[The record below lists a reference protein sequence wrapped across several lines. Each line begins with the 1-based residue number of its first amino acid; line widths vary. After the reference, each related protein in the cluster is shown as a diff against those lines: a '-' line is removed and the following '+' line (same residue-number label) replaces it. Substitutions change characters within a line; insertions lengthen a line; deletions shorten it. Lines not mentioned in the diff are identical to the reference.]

1 MAKLNRDNQKGFTIV
16 ELVVVIIIL
25 GILAATALPRFI
37 NLETDAYA
45 AVADGVR
52 GALVSGLSMTKARW
66 KAAGSNTADSGI
78 DLSGNGTKDTGLN
91 GSGWIEG
98 TASGDT
104 VTHDCDHI
112 LSILVEGGS
121 TAISVNGD
129 TGLAGGSVAA
139 SITADAS
146 AGDGVVGQWFGVGDN
161 AAAGSITTCTLAY
174 APVGFSSGNPLVS
187 FTYTF
192 ATGAVSAV
200 SQGAF

>member
-52 GALVSGLSMTKARW
+52 GALVSGVSMTKARW

-91 GSGWIEG
+91 NSGWIEG

-121 TAISVNGD
+121 TAISVNAA
-129 TGLAGGSVAA
+129 TTFSTSVAA
-139 SITADAS
+139 SITAD
-146 AGDGVVGQWFGVGDN
+146 DDEVVGQWFGVGDN
-161 AAAGSITTCTLAY
+161 GTVGSITTCTMAY

>member
-121 TAISVNGD
+121 TAISVNAD
-129 TGLAGGSVAA
+129 TAFNTDLAT
-139 SITADAS
+139 SITGDADEA
-146 AGDGVVGQWFGVGDN
+146 VGQWFGVGDN
-161 AAAGSITTCTLAY
+161 ATAGSITTCTLAY

>member
-52 GALVSGLSMTKARW
+52 GALVSGVSMTKARW

-121 TAISVNGD
+121 TAISVNAATTFNTD
-129 TGLAGGSVAA
+129 VAT
-139 SITADAS
+139 SITGDADEA
-146 AGDGVVGQWFGVGDN
+146 VGQWFGVGDN
-161 AAAGSITTCTLAY
+161 ATAGSITTCTLAY

>member
-98 TASGDT
+98 TASGDI
-104 VTHDCDHI
+104 VTQDCDHI

-121 TAISVNGD
+121 TAISVNAATTFD
-129 TGLAGGSVAA
+129 TDVAT
-139 SITADAS
+139 SIT
-146 AGDGVVGQWFGVGDN
+146 GDDNEAVGQWFGVGD
-161 AAAGSITTCTLAY
+161 AAAGSITTCTMAY

>member
-121 TAISVNGD
+121 TAISVNAATTFNTD
-129 TGLAGGSVAA
+129 VAT
-139 SITADAS
+139 SITGDADEA
-146 AGDGVVGQWFGVGDN
+146 VGQWFGVGDN
-161 AAAGSITTCTLAY
+161 ATAGSITTCTLAY